1 MENGEDVNAARAAD
15 GAGDILRANWLPPP
29 RLPRFSGEVGD
40 SSIGDFVTEAR
51 RVLEAYQ
58 LPGAIAAEFLLRN
71 LEGQARKEVLSLPAE
86 ERRKGEKI
94 LEHLQK
100 TFGNRRPLVL
110 LLEDFNACQ
119 QAPGEPLLVFL
130 HRLQDLATLCNA
142 ARAEAVPNDVLR
154 DRFCEKLADPALKR
168 ELRRVKRSS
177 PTATLADLREEALRW
192 QEEEGSA
199 PPCSIQEQTSGPTEV
214 ERLRQQV
221 EELSARLSRMQG
233 PRCYSCGEVGHFA
246 RVCPTNNRQHQRRRR
261 AEN

>member
-100 TFGNRRPLVL
+100 NF
-110 LLEDFNACQ
+110 
-119 QAPGEPLLVFL
+119 
-130 HRLQDLATLCNA
+130 
-142 ARAEAVPNDVLR
+142 
-154 DRFCEKLADPALKR
+154 
-168 ELRRVKRSS
+168 
-177 PTATLADLREEALRW
+177 
-192 QEEEGSA
+192 
-199 PPCSIQEQTSGPTEV
+199 
-214 ERLRQQV
+214 RQQKAP
-221 EELSARLSRMQG
+221 S
-233 PRCYSCGEVGHFA
+233 P
-246 RVCPTNNRQHQRRRR
+246 PP
-261 AEN
+261 